1 MNIKK
6 IAYELYKTD
15 WTNTHTTAEEKL
27 EVLRDYYL
35 GLVED
40 EIVYSFNDYL
50 EEFGYFGELYV
61 CFDEFCE
68 TEYLME
74 EYIKELLKEQVLIKL
89 YLKDIAE

>member
-15 WTNTHTTAEEKL
+15 WTNTHITSKEKI

-40 EIVYSFNDYL
+40 EIVYSFDDYL
-50 EEFGYFGELYV
+50 EEFGYFGKLYV
-61 CFDEFCE
+61 CFNEFCE
-68 TEYLME
+68 IEYLME
-74 EYIKELLKEQVLIKL
+74 DYMKELLKEEALIKL
-89 YLKDIAE
+89 YLEDITE